1 MRSIAMVLV
10 LFCAQALAAQSLGDV
25 AREQR
30 EDTSRPKAHRVITNA
45 DLSSAEV
52 AAPAKVEAAA
62 PTSRPKM
69 VAKPVNTATADPQRA
84 QQQRV
89 LVELNT
95 RVQTLQGELSD
106 LERERNAVKANSR
119 YGDPNRAQTNEE
131 LGVMSGTIDRKQQE
145 LAAAR
150 AELAEAVERFNRAS
164 VIK

>member
-1 MRSIAMVLV
+1 
-10 LFCAQALAAQSLGDV
+10 
-25 AREQR
+25 
-30 EDTSRPKAHRVITNA
+30 
-45 DLSSAEV
+45 
-52 AAPAKVEAAA
+52 
-62 PTSRPKM
+62 

-131 LGVMSGTIDRKQQE
+131 LGVMSGMIDRKQQE